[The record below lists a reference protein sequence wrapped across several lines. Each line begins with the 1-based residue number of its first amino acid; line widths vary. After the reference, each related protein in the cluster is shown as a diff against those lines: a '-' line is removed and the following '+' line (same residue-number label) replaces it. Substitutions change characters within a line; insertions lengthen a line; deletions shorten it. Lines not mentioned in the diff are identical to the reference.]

1 VATSNEKGSS
11 LSRPTS
17 LFPLYISQWSNS
29 MTMEKQRNEGEGN
42 RTAAREYNRATKE
55 FARTGQVEKQAERAR
70 QAIEESQKA
79 ELDRAEQAGKSKSR
93 AEDRP
98 LLHKNDAG

>member
-1 VATSNEKGSS
+1 
-11 LSRPTS
+11 
-17 LFPLYISQWSNS
+17 